1 MRRLHH
7 LLLVL
12 IVASAVVPVASA
24 GAASPPGSPAAR
36 PSASATEI
44 ILKPASA
51 GASFALQTRLRRDGA
66 RVIERSYDGEALLVE
81 VPSGRGSRE
90 YARAVADAVDLEV
103 AEPLGYVTASEV
115 PTDPLYHSQWGLA
128 AIGAPAAWDRGW
140 GSSAVVIAVVD
151 SGVDLNH
158 PDLVD
163 QIASGGWDFVDD
175 DTVPDDLYGHGT
187 HVAGIAAAE
196 ANNGL
201 FGSGTAPGCRILPVR
216 VLGADGVGN
225 TWETAQG
232 IEWAVTNGADVINL
246 SLGTPEQ
253 NHYLSDAVAYAIA
266 NGVVVVAASGNCD
279 PDRLTDVQYPAR
291 EPGVIAV
298 GAVQNTTPYSIAP
311 FSQDGASL
319 DLVAPGVAIYSTLID
334 RAGYMSGTS
343 MATPFVAGTV
353 ALMKSLDPRLTPA
366 EIASTLAATAAD
378 LGAPGRDD
386 TYGYGLARADAAMDA
401 VEPAPRTAIS
411 TDQTAGSSGWYRVA
425 PQITL
430 TPDMPSVTYYRWDDG
445 AAQVYEGPFHATEE
459 GIHTLTY
466 WSKAGALAEY
476 PRSVELRL
484 DMQAPTAA
492 VITSATVRGTVS
504 ADIAWTAGTDTGS
517 GVAGYVVRTVP
528 NASVLAATTST
539 SAVVAGLSP
548 GSSYALEVVTSDVA
562 GNTAVSAPVVVT
574 TVSASALQP
583 VYRFYNPGSGT
594 HFFTP
599 SAEERDMVMA
609 TWSQLYTYEGIAYST
624 YPANNT
630 QPLYRFYNRASGSHF
645 YTASPSEAGVV
656 TASLADIF
664 SYDGETYR
672 VSPVSAADKVAVYRF
687 YNIRSGS
694 HFYTASATERDNV
707 MATLAGVYTYEGV
720 GFWLGQ

>member
-24 GAASPPGSPAAR
+24 GAASPLGPPAGR
-36 PSASATEI
+36 PAVSATEI

-115 PTDPLYHSQWGLA
+115 PTDPSYHSQWGLA

-163 QIASGGWDFVDD
+163 QIASGGWDFVDG

-225 TWETAQG
+225 TWGTAQG
-232 IEWAVTNGADVINL
+232 IEWAVNNGADVVNL

-253 NHYLSDAVAYAIA
+253 NDYLSDAVAYAIA
-266 NGVVVVAASGNCD
+266 NGVVVVAASGNVD
-279 PDRLTDVQYPAR
+279 ASHPRLTDVQYPAR

-298 GAVQNTTPYSIAP
+298 GAIQNTTPYSIAA

-319 DLVAPGVAIYSTLID
+319 DLMGPGVNIYSTLID
-334 RAGYMSGTS
+334 RADYMSGTS

-386 TYGYGLARADAAMDA
+386 TYGYGLARADAAA
-401 VEPAPRTAIS
+401 EAAYAASLVPRTVLDV
-411 TDQTAGSSGWYRVA
+411 DQVASPTGWYRVA

-445 AAQVYEGPFHATEE
+445 AVQVYAGPFHATEE
-459 GIHTLTY
+459 GIRTLTY
-466 WSKAGALAEY
+466 WSDAGTFAES
-476 PRSVELRL
+476 PRTMDFRV
-484 DMQAPTAA
+484 DTQAPTGA
-492 VITSATVRGTVS
+492 VVTFAVARGTVS

-562 GNTAVSAPVVVT
+562 GNIAVSAPVVVS

-609 TWSQLYTYEGIAYST
+609 TWSQLYT
-624 YPANNT
+624 
-630 QPLYRFYNRASGSHF
+630 
-645 YTASPSEAGVV
+645 
-656 TASLADIF
+656 
-664 SYDGETYR
+664 
-672 VSPVSAADKVAVYRF
+672 
-687 YNIRSGS
+687 
-694 HFYTASATERDNV
+694 
-707 MATLAGVYTYEGV
+707 
-720 GFWLGQ
+720 